1 MIMADIFG
9 IKEAIQQLL
18 ISMVGGMYKLV
29 GYAYQIFLTLAE
41 TNIFSQSEYQFL
53 VEKVYIVL
61 GVLVLFI
68 IAYNILTFIVDP
80 DKNKSGAEVEKMIKK
95 IFISFILIVLCPL
108 LFSYAFKIQ
117 NAILNQNTIGNF
129 FNKTGSTGGADSIRT
144 GGYMMAGSVFEAFFV
159 SVDDKGDYIDSTD
172 NCSPY
177 WKDRKCTLAEA
188 KQAVMEGV
196 SASGEIG
203 SEHEGTTGYKYGGKY
218 RVFKAFA
225 GNIIDNQIDF
235 AWLMSLVAG
244 GYLLYVILSFCF
256 DLALRVVKL
265 AFYQI
270 IAPLCIACQIIPKKE
285 GIFTNWW
292 KAVTKTYVSVFIR
305 VFIMNLGVYLMGVIT
320 SQRDNFT
327 ALLGGK
333 GETSGGVQ
341 FFAFALLILGIVT
354 FMKQASKLID
364 EIFGLGDVKLGI
376 KDKLKEGTSPIT
388 NLADKT
394 ARLGFGAAGIVRGFQ
409 HGHGNPLAAIRAA
422 RTNYQNRNLS
432 GNEAELLRRREF
444 EQKLSQGATRGQLF
458 YDYLRNKLGMPST
471 QTVADR
477 NIDDMEEIHD
487 GNVYKYNKVT
497 DADGHEWL
505 VITDVAGN
513 EVIGSRVEYNEDT
526 DKDKVGQVVKE
537 EDGKPIVCNLT
548 YAVESDPV
556 SGELKL
562 YLQDAD
568 GNNVKEVAT
577 VNENNKD
584 LINKLIG
591 QRAAFDTKC
600 LTYAVDSDR
609 VTGELKLYIQDATG
623 RKIKEVATVDG
634 KNIDDINKL
643 VGQQVAFDTKFKDE
657 LELEHQS
664 NEEQINAYNDSIRR
678 INANLSA
685 DAKLFQLQKE
695 ADDQAESELRKGEEK
710 TADITGH
717 ISGLIR
723 NQFSVSYAN
732 DFVLDYSDGFSVD
745 IRKFD
750 ESGRPTTEKISISA
764 GNLESV
770 EAAVNAQLSRTD
782 LTEKE
787 KNQIREQFE
796 ASKKSIMV
804 GGGLENMQEKVNAI
818 MNDDTISTDI
828 KQEVMRKFEE
838 AKHTITVSGTDAST
852 MRSSLTTALSTDG
865 LTDEIRAELNRQFD
879 SSVFEID
886 GGYSA
891 LEATVSEMLKRDDIS
906 GDVKDVL
913 RRQLTEELKKMKTE
927 YKNRATTVGVD
938 GKIFDAKI
946 ASEFE
951 QIKSLI
957 ESGTFLDIDGNM
969 LISTEE
975 MTQLI
980 STEGIAGLMKKVKDK
995 YQTLQNDTATTV
1007 ASLENAKTTFEQKN
1021 KDIDEVKRLHESTQS
1036 AEKRTDGY
1044 RANAAA
1050 STYVK
1055 DNPHETKHGG
1065 GSSGSGK

>member
-9 IKEAIQQLL
+9 IEKAIQKLL

-29 GYAYQIFLTLAE
+29 GYAYQVFLTLAE

-129 FNKTGSTGGADSIRT
+129 FNKTGTTGGSGSIKN
-144 GGYMMAGSVFEAFFV
+144 GGHLMAGSVFEAFFV
-159 SVDDKGDYIDSTD
+159 STDDKGDNITSDDSCIPYIDK
-172 NCSPY
+172 P
-177 WKDRKCTLAEA
+177 CTLDYA
-188 KQAVMEGV
+188 KRAVKEG
-196 SASGEIG
+196 ALGEETG
-203 SEHEGTTGYKYGGKY
+203 TKYEGTEGYKYGGKY

-225 GNIIDNQIDF
+225 GNIVEKSQIDF

-320 SQRDNFT
+320 SQRRDFES
-327 ALLGGK
+327 LLGGK
-333 GETSGGVQ
+333 GETSLGVQ
-341 FFAFALLILGIVT
+341 AFAFALLILGIVT

-458 YDYLRNKLGMPST
+458 ADYLRNKLGMPST

-513 EVIGSRVEYNEDT
+513 EVTGSRVEYNEDT
-526 DKDKVGQVVKE
+526 DKDKIGQVVKE

-568 GNNVKEVAT
+568 GNNVKEIAT
-577 VNENNKD
+577 VNEKNED
-584 LINKLIG
+584 IINKLVG
-591 QRAAFDTKC
+591 QQAAFDTKC
-600 LTYAVDSDR
+600 LTYAVDRDR

-623 RKIKEVATVDG
+623 RKIKEVATVDQ
-634 KNIDDINKL
+634 KNIDEINEL
-643 VGQQVAFDTKFKDE
+643 VGQQVAFDTKFKDK

-664 NEEQINAYNDSIRR
+664 NEEQINAYNDTIRR

-695 ADDQAESELRKGEEK
+695 ADDQAESELRKGEAK
-710 TADITGH
+710 TADITGS
-717 ISGLIR
+717 ISSLLR
-723 NQFSVSYAN
+723 NEFSVSYAD
-732 DFVLDYSDGFSVD
+732 DFVLDYSDGFSIE

-750 ESGRPTTEKISISA
+750 ESGMPTTERISISA

-770 EAAVNAQLSRTD
+770 ETAVNAQLSRTD

-804 GGGLENMQEKVNAI
+804 GGGLENMQAKVNSI
-818 MNDDTISTDI
+818 MNDDSISSDI
-828 KQEVMRKFEE
+828 REEVMRKFEE

-852 MRSSLTTALSTDG
+852 MRSSLTAALGTAGLS
-865 LTDEIRAELNRQFD
+865 DEIRNELNRQFD
-879 SSVFEID
+879 SSVFEVT

-891 LEATVSEMLKRDDIS
+891 LEATITELEKRDDIS
-906 GDVKDVL
+906 GDAKQVL

-927 YKNRATTVGVD
+927 YKNRATTVGED
-938 GKIFDAKI
+938 GKLFDAKI

-969 LISTEE
+969 LINTEE

-1007 ASLENAKTTFEQKN
+1007 ASLENAKTTYEQKN

-1036 AEKRTDGY
+1036 AEKRTDSY

-1055 DNPHETKHGG
+1055 DNPNETKHGG

>member
-1 MIMADIFG
+1 MIMDVLG
-9 IKEAIQQLL
+9 IEKAIWKLL
-18 ISMVGGMYKLV
+18 IGLVSGIYKLV
-29 GYAYQIFLTLAE
+29 GYVYQIFLALAE
-41 TNIFSQSEYQFL
+41 TNIFDQTEYQFL
-53 VEKVYIVL
+53 VEKVYILL
-61 GVLVLFI
+61 GVLMLFV

-80 DKNKSGAEVEKMIKK
+80 DKNKSGAEVEKLIKK
-95 IFISFILIVLCPL
+95 VLVSFILIVMAPTI
-108 LFSYAFKIQ
+108 FSYAFKIQ
-117 NAILNQNTIGNF
+117 NSILDQHLFENF
-129 FNKTGSTGGADSIRT
+129 FSKTGTSTSDDGLKDGGNK
-144 GGYMMAGSVFEAFFV
+144 MAGSIFEAFFV
-159 SVDDKGDYIDSTD
+159 GIKEDALINSKD
-172 NCSPY
+172 NCNPY
-177 WKDRKCTLAEA
+177 YDGTCTLADA
-188 KQAVMEGV
+188 KKWVKEGY
-196 SASGEIG
+196 
-203 SEHEGTTGYKYGGKY
+203 GTKFGGKY

-225 GNIIDNQIDF
+225 GNLVEDEIDF
-235 AWLMSLVAG
+235 SWLVSIIAG

-256 DLALRVVKL
+256 DLAIRVIKL

-270 IAPLCIACQIIPKKE
+270 IAPICIGCQIIPNKE
-285 GIFTNWW
+285 SIFTNWW
-292 KAVTKTYVSVFIR
+292 KAVLKTYISVFIR
-305 VFIMNLGVYLMGVIT
+305 VFIMNLCIYLLEVIT
-320 SQRDNFT
+320 KNRSQLWDKVAEKGDNSI
-327 ALLGGK
+327 GIQ
-333 GETSGGVQ
+333 V
-341 FFAFALLILGIVT
+341 FAFALLILGLVT

-376 KDKLKEGTSPIT
+376 KDKLKEGTSPVT
-388 NLADKT
+388 SLADKT
-394 ARLGFGAAGIVRGFQ
+394 ARVGFGAAGIVRGFQ

-422 RTNYQNRNLS
+422 RTNYKNRNLS

-458 YDYLRNKLGMPST
+458 GDYIRNKLGMPST

-477 NIDDMEEIHD
+477 AIEDMEEIHD

-497 DADGHEWL
+497 DADGRAWL

-526 DKDKVGQVVKE
+526 DKDKIGQVVKE

-562 YLQDAD
+562 YMQDAD
-568 GNNVKEVAT
+568 GNNIKEIAT
-577 VNENNKD
+577 VNDKNRD
-584 LINKLIG
+584 IINKLVG
-591 QRAAFDTKC
+591 QQATFDTKC
-600 LTYAVDSDR
+600 LTYAVDRDR

-623 RKIKEVATVDG
+623 RKIKEVATVDK
-634 KNIDDINKL
+634 KNIDEINEL
-643 VGQQVAFDTKFKDE
+643 VGQQVAFDTKFKDQ

-664 NEEQINAYNDSIRR
+664 NEEQINAYNDTIRR

-695 ADDQAESELRKGEEK
+695 ADDQAESELRKGEAK
-710 TADITGH
+710 TADITGS
-717 ISGLIR
+717 ISSLLR
-723 NQFSVSYAN
+723 NEFSVSYAD
-732 DFVLDYSDGFSVD
+732 DFVLDYSDGFSIE

-750 ESGRPTTEKISISA
+750 ESGMPTTEKISISA

-804 GGGLENMQEKVNAI
+804 GGGLENMQAKVNSI
-818 MNDDTISTDI
+818 MNDDSISTEI
-828 KQEVMRKFEE
+828 REEVMRKFEE
-838 AKHTITVSGTDAST
+838 AKHTITVSGTDVST
-852 MRSSLTTALSTDG
+852 MRSSLTTALGTAG
-865 LTDEIRAELNRQFD
+865 LSDEIRNELNRQFD
-879 SSVFEID
+879 SSVFEVT

-891 LEATVSEMLKRDDIS
+891 LEATITELEKRDDIS
-906 GDVKDVL
+906 GDAKQVL
-913 RRQLTEELKKMKTE
+913 RRQLTEELKNMKTE
-927 YKNRATTVGVD
+927 YKNRATTVGED

-946 ASEFE
+946 ASDFE

-980 STEGIAGLMKKVKDK
+980 SEEGIAGLMKNVKDK
-995 YQTLQNDTATTV
+995 YNTLQNATATTV
-1007 ASLENAKTTFEQKN
+1007 ASLENAKTTYEQKN

-1044 RANAAA
+1044 RASAAA

-1055 DNPHETKHGG
+1055 DNPNETKHGG
-1065 GSSGSGK
+1065 GSSGSK